1 MGFLSGGLGAIAGA
15 VGGLVST
22 ILGNNSA
29 KHEAQSNRAFQEE
42 MSNTSVQRK
51 VADLKAAGLNPLLAV
66 SSASSGA
73 STPSGAQADIKHFD
87 PATITTMMNG
97 LASAKLTQAQA
108 KAQEQENSIFETK
121 AESVRLQNRLLKEG
135 VLTAQVERELTVA
148 KTFKER
154 EEILTEAYRRA
165 NIDASTEKI
174 RNEATLLGI
183 TNEYYTSGLSDEDF
197 LLRYPGYV
205 QDKNSELSKNGWS
218 VLGSLGGAAATTV
231 AKRKREFDTWL
242 ENYKKGFRRRV
253 DLMRW

>member
-1 MGFLSGGLGAIAGA
+1 MGLFGGIASA
-15 VGGLVST
+15 VGGIAST

-29 KHEAQSNRAFQEE
+29 KHEAEKNREFQEE
-42 MSNTSVQRK
+42 MSNTSVQRR

-73 STPSGAQADIKHFD
+73 STPSGSQADIKHFD

-135 VLTAQVERELTVA
+135 VLTSQVERDLTIA

-154 EEILTEAYRRA
+154 EEILTEAYKRA
-165 NIDASTEKI
+165 NIKASTDKI
-174 RNEATLLGI
+174 NNEAMLLGI
-183 TNEYYTSGLSDEDF
+183 TQDYYRNGSYDRDF
-197 LLRYPGYV
+197 LLRYPGFAE
-205 QDKNSELSKNGWS
+205 KMMSENSKNGWS
-218 VLGSLGGAAATTV
+218 VLGNIGSAVSSST
-231 AKRKREFDTWL
+231 AKRHKQFDDWYS
-242 ENYKKGFRRRV
+242 NWKKGFRHRV
-253 DLMRW
+253 NLMR